1 MMKRAIA
8 GAVLLAAVHLGAA
21 PVVAQTAAG
30 PAGHWEGA
38 IHVPGQELA
47 IAVDLFGNQDQTWDG
62 AISIPAQNIKAMP
75 LADVTVNGDAVGFA
89 MKGVPGEPRFKGTL
103 ASDRK
108 SMTGGFT
115 QGGAELTF
123 ALAWKGEATRAA
135 PAKSTAVSQD
145 LEGSWEG
152 ALEVSGTVLRLV
164 LKLANKDGQGT
175 GTVVS
180 VDQGGAE
187 IPITTIVQ
195 TASHLRLD
203 ISTIGA
209 AYEGDLKDG
218 QLSGTWTQGP
228 GSLPLTF
235 KRATP

>member
-1 MMKRAIA
+1 MTKCTIA
-8 GAVLLAAVHLGAA
+8 AAFLLAAAHLGAA

-75 LADVTVNGDAVGFA
+75 LAEVTVQGDAVGFA

-115 QGGAELTF
+115 QGGAQLTF

-152 ALEVSGTVLRLV
+152 ALDVSGTTLRLV

-175 GTVVS
+175 GTLVS

-195 TASHLRLD
+195 TGSHLRLEV
-203 ISTIGA
+203 STIGA

-218 QLSGTWTQGP
+218 QLMGTWTQGP
-228 GSLPLTF
+228 GRLPLTF